1 MRVLAELQQDWE
13 QKEAEMAAS
22 IKSLEESLQA
32 ERERRRKPGSSIH
45 TTAHTQASTHASTHA
60 NIHHHPSVP
69 SHTVHTSHRSHSM
82 HGGDNNHGHTH
93 GRHSQS
99 HPGKHGAAHGH
110 AHTHEDALQTAAVS
124 GEHQNEQQDQMHT
137 QESEQEKT
145 FVTKAVDGAGGEAG
159 THIDGQP
166 VEGEVGED
174 TDELYEYVDHQDQ
187 AAEAIYGDEA
197 NNHNSNN
204 NIEAGTDNATAGND
218 NESHFSVPSFQVDAP
233 APIVHA
239 PIPHTSRV
247 THIHLVSPTMSTHG
261 IHGNHGDGDRELAD
275 VSVLSLSSANNS
287 TVPHGPKQH
296 VVVKK
301 PRVPPTGAS
310 SLAFNKWMKQLF
322 GNMVRTIK
330 AMHASHSSPSHE
342 IQHHTAAAIHIPNAT
357 VPSAPSCGCT
367 YRKRLDAATNLLFL
381 LCSAR
386 NEVLKQV
393 AEADTNTSNMGHDPN
408 ATATGANSNH
418 CSFSSSGCKQVVC
431 CLDALMVSLA
441 FVLSPQD
448 SSDDTAPSSSVE
460 DGQLLD
466 SIFTNIDKE
475 FATHTGSLDYLLL
488 WELQNQTNWRRA
500 RDRLAGRGDNHQ
512 VDTNSSD
519 RHHHEGNDDKEHT
532 DGPLA
537 MSCGCRCDCGV
548 IHHNAPTHPSSPAN
562 TKRYMNRSTTP
573 RAEMT
578 ESAHAYLESDLQLG
592 EEERPQSPFMMPA
605 LTVTPR
611 SAPTPSPRLSRIS
624 GLVDHRPLS
633 SGSPLVAS
641 PRSQQHARNDGSNE
655 GVGIDTVRLV
665 GNPSTPS
672 SAVRKT
678 RKSGITVNTGPDT
691 AAAATYSMIDGA
703 NVVALPNFSV
713 GAAPH
718 ATNKM
723 DADNTSA
730 SDDRTAGAT
739 RKERPSQKLSFVVF
753 DLNTKQSQSD
763 SAPQASSSQ
772 VVDSVL
778 GNTSSLT
785 PVPPSAA
792 EMPSSR
798 PSSTR
803 NSIVTM
809 KEKQGGLSTPTQG
822 QRPSRVNTSA
832 SSTEDSSLL
841 SVNGV
846 GSPSP
851 RNNGSFFG
859 RPNSASFYADRS
871 KKSAIEQRKSGL
883 VKTAGQLSND
893 NATTATAESTQQLD
907 APVIVTAAPCVN
919 AVDKASNAPTVAYEA
934 GSSLDQHLFPHPDT
948 YRQYINNV
956 VSSSIQT
963 QNMDDAI
970 NTLGV
975 NILNNNIVQAGQEV
989 GVVDNATQASMMVT
1003 GSPAKTDGARQKVTG
1018 ALMHM

>member
-1 MRVLAELQQDWE
+1 
-13 QKEAEMAAS
+13 
-22 IKSLEESLQA
+22 
-32 ERERRRKPGSSIH
+32 
-45 TTAHTQASTHASTHA
+45 
-60 NIHHHPSVP
+60 
-69 SHTVHTSHRSHSM
+69 
-82 HGGDNNHGHTH
+82 
-93 GRHSQS
+93 
-99 HPGKHGAAHGH
+99 
-110 AHTHEDALQTAAVS
+110 
-124 GEHQNEQQDQMHT
+124 
-137 QESEQEKT
+137 
-145 FVTKAVDGAGGEAG
+145 
-159 THIDGQP
+159 
-166 VEGEVGED
+166 
-174 TDELYEYVDHQDQ
+174 
-187 AAEAIYGDEA
+187 
-197 NNHNSNN
+197 
-204 NIEAGTDNATAGND
+204 
-218 NESHFSVPSFQVDAP
+218 
-233 APIVHA
+233 
-239 PIPHTSRV
+239 
-247 THIHLVSPTMSTHG
+247 
-261 IHGNHGDGDRELAD
+261 
-275 VSVLSLSSANNS
+275 
-287 TVPHGPKQH
+287 
-296 VVVKK
+296 
-301 PRVPPTGAS
+301 
-310 SLAFNKWMKQLF
+310 
-322 GNMVRTIK
+322 
-330 AMHASHSSPSHE
+330 
-342 IQHHTAAAIHIPNAT
+342 
-357 VPSAPSCGCT
+357 
-367 YRKRLDAATNLLFL
+367 
-381 LCSAR
+381 
-386 NEVLKQV
+386 
-393 AEADTNTSNMGHDPN
+393 
-408 ATATGANSNH
+408 
-418 CSFSSSGCKQVVC
+418 
-431 CLDALMVSLA
+431 
-441 FVLSPQD
+441 
-448 SSDDTAPSSSVE
+448 
-460 DGQLLD
+460 
-466 SIFTNIDKE
+466 
-475 FATHTGSLDYLLL
+475 
-488 WELQNQTNWRRA
+488 
-500 RDRLAGRGDNHQ
+500 
-512 VDTNSSD
+512 
-519 RHHHEGNDDKEHT
+519 
-532 DGPLA
+532 
-537 MSCGCRCDCGV
+537 
-548 IHHNAPTHPSSPAN
+548 
-562 TKRYMNRSTTP
+562 
-573 RAEMT
+573 
-578 ESAHAYLESDLQLG
+578 
-592 EEERPQSPFMMPA
+592 
-605 LTVTPR
+605 
-611 SAPTPSPRLSRIS
+611 
-624 GLVDHRPLS
+624 
-633 SGSPLVAS
+633 VAS

>member
-1 MRVLAELQQDWE
+1 VYSMRVLAELQQDWE

-69 SHTVHTSHRSHSM
+69 SHTVHTSHRSHSV
-82 HGGDNNHGHTH
+82 HGGDSNHPHTH

-99 HPGKHGAAHGH
+99 HHGEHGAHGH
-110 AHTHEDALQTAAVS
+110 ARTQEDAS
-124 GEHQNEQQDQMHT
+124 EHQNELHNQMHT
-137 QESEQEKT
+137 QESEQERT
-145 FVTKAVDGAGGEAG
+145 FVTKAADGAGGEAD
-159 THIDGQP
+159 THTDGQQ
-166 VEGEVGED
+166 VEGEVGDD

-187 AAEAIYGDEA
+187 AIEAIYVDDA
-197 NNHNSNN
+197 DNNNSNN
-204 NIEAGTDNATAGND
+204 NNETNTDNATVGSD

-239 PIPHTSRV
+239 PVPHTSRV
-247 THIHLVSPTMSTHG
+247 THIHLMSPTMSTHG
-261 IHGNHGDGDRELAD
+261 IHGNNTDGDRELTD

-287 TVPHGPKQH
+287 TAPHGPKQH

-301 PRVPPTGAS
+301 PRVPPTGTS

-322 GNMVRTIK
+322 GHMVRTIK

-342 IQHHTAAAIHIPNAT
+342 PQHHTAAAIHIPNAT

-386 NEVLKQV
+386 NEVLKQA

-408 ATATGANSNH
+408 GTAAGANSNH
-418 CSFSSSGCKQVVC
+418 SSFSSSGCKQVVC

-448 SSDDTAPSSSVE
+448 SSDETAPSSSVE

-466 SIFTNIDKE
+466 SILTNIDKE

-488 WELQNQTNWRRA
+488 WELQNNTNWRRA

-519 RHHHEGNDDKEHT
+519 RHHPEGNDDKEHT

-537 MSCGCRCDCGV
+537 MSCGCRCDCPV
-548 IHHNAPTHPSSPAN
+548 IHHNAPIHPSSPAN
-562 TKRYMNRSTTP
+562 AKRYMNRSTTP

-611 SAPTPSPRLSRIS
+611 SAPAPSPRLSRIS
-624 GLVDHRPLS
+624 GLLDHRPVS
-633 SGSPLVAS
+633 SGNPLVTS
-641 PRSQQHARNDGSNE
+641 PRSQQHGRNEGSNE
-655 GVGIDTVRLV
+655 GAGIDTVRLV

-691 AAAATYSMIDGA
+691 AATATYSMSDGA
-703 NVVALPNFSV
+703 NVVALPNFSA
-713 GAAPH
+713 GAAPN

-723 DADNTSA
+723 DADNSSV
-730 SDDRTAGAT
+730 SDDKTARAT

-763 SAPQASSSQ
+763 STPQASSGQ
-772 VVDSVL
+772 VVDSIL
-778 GNTSSLT
+778 GNTSSLA

-798 PSSTR
+798 PLSTR

-809 KEKQGGLSTPTQG
+809 KEKQSGSSTATQG
-822 QRPSRVNTSA
+822 QRPSRVHTSA
-832 SSTEDSSLL
+832 NSSEDSYLL
-841 SVNGV
+841 SIDGV

-851 RNNGSFFG
+851 RSNRSFFG

-871 KKSAIEQRKSGL
+871 RKSAIEQRKSGS

-893 NATTATAESTQQLD
+893 NATTATAESTQQLE
-907 APVIVTAAPCVN
+907 APVIVTAAPSVG
-919 AVDKASNAPTVAYEA
+919 AFDKASNAPTVAYEA

-963 QNMDDAI
+963 ESMDDTI
-970 NTLGV
+970 YTLGI
-975 NILNNNIVQAGQEV
+975 NILSNNIVQLVQEV
-989 GVVDNATQASMMVT
+989 GVADNATQASMMVT

>member
-537 MSCGCRCDCGV
+537 MSCGCRCDCPV
-548 IHHNAPTHPSSPAN
+548 IHHNAPIHPSSPAN
-562 TKRYMNRSTTP
+562 AKRYMNRSTTP

>member
-611 SAPTPSPRLSRIS
+611 SAPAPSPRLSRIS
-624 GLVDHRPLS
+624 GLLDHRPVS
-633 SGSPLVAS
+633 SGNPLVTS
-641 PRSQQHARNDGSNE
+641 PRSQQHGRNEGSNE
-655 GVGIDTVRLV
+655 GAGIDTVRLV